1 MATQAKPATDQSVL
15 SPESPTSSGLSSERK
30 GDRKNEVHL
39 VLQAKGGVG
48 KSFIATLLADYF
60 SSRTNHLRCF
70 DTDPQ
75 NPTFTTYKKFSPEL
89 VEILGTDHSIDPS
102 RFDRLMEA
110 ITEPDV
116 FSIID
121 NGSATFLPLMNY
133 CAESGVFEVLADK
146 GKEIVPHIV
155 VAGGDATTTTIDG
168 FGQLMDVLPDSIRP
182 VVWLNELHGQVS
194 SMGVKFEDM
203 AVVQENWPRIRSV
216 VVLPAPRS
224 QMFARDIQ
232 EVRKLGMTF
241 GQAAA
246 GEPRPDTG
254 VPFFVMER
262 QRFKMMQRDMF
273 EAMQKGSV

>member
-1 MATQAKPATDQSVL
+1 
-15 SPESPTSSGLSSERK
+15 
-30 GDRKNEVHL
+30 
-39 VLQAKGGVG
+39 VLQGKGGVG
-48 KSFIATLLADYF
+48 KSFVATILADYF
-60 SSRTNHLRCF
+60 STRTTHLRCF

-75 NPTFTTYKKFSPEL
+75 NPTFTTYKKFAVEL
-89 VEILGTDHSIDPS
+89 VEILGQDHSIEPS
-102 RFDRLMEA
+102 RFDRLIEA
-110 ITEPDV
+110 VTAPDI
-116 FSIID
+116 FSLID

-133 CAESGVFEVLADK
+133 CAESGAFEVLADS
-146 GKEIVPHIV
+146 GKEVVPHIV
-155 VAGGDATTTTIDG
+155 VAGGDATTTTLDG
-168 FGQLMDVLPDSIRP
+168 FEQLMNVLPEKIRP
-182 VVWLNELHGQVS
+182 IVWLNELHGPVS
-194 SMGVKFEDM
+194 IQGINFEEMSVVK
-203 AVVQENWPRIRSV
+203 AHWPRVRSV

-246 GEPRPDTG
+246 GEARPDTG

>member
-1 MATQAKPATDQSVL
+1 MASQAKPATNQSDL
-15 SPESPTSSGLSSERK
+15 SQESQTSTDSFTEVRGN
-30 GDRKNEVHL
+30 RKNEVHL
-39 VLQAKGGVG
+39 VLQGKGGVG
-48 KSFIATLLADYF
+48 KSFIATLLADFF
-60 SSRTNHLRCF
+60 STRVSQLRCF

-75 NPTFTTYKKFSPEL
+75 NPTFTTYKQFNVEL
-89 VEILGTDHSIDPS
+89 VEILGQDHSIDPS

-110 ITEPDV
+110 VTAPDI

-121 NGSATFLPLMNY
+121 NGSSTFLPLMNY
-133 CAESGVFEVLADK
+133 CAESGAFEVLADS
-146 GKEIVPHIV
+146 GKEVVPHIV
-155 VAGGDATTTTIDG
+155 VAGGDAASTTIDG
-168 FGQLMDVLPDSIRP
+168 FEQLMNGLPETIRP
-182 VVWLNELHGQVS
+182 VVWLNELHGPVALKNI
-194 SMGVKFEDM
+194 KFEDLG
-203 AVVQENWPRIRSV
+203 VVKEFWGRIRST

-262 QRFKMMQRDMF
+262 QRFKMMQRQMF
-273 EAMQKGSV
+273 EEMQKGSV